1 MLASSRAPRGGA
13 NARGRDLRPKSRRC
27 AAVGLRNAP
36 AGAVNPAPTD
46 KFCVSGQP
54 DGGGICANTR
64 SSGRAMALPW
74 MFTVAQGP
82 AGGAC
87 PSPTN
92 LPNMSGPKE
101 RPPPTRTTV
110 GRMPHPAAP
119 RAAQTPRADMESA
132 PTDKG
137 ERRATAGTARR
148 PLTTPPPCTRG
159 LFLSLFYKN
168 TALYLSHLR
177 GGAAIRQNFTTF
189 RRRAGFSRQAIHG
202 MIEPYIPLEGRGK
215 EARFVAAIIRT
226 VKLRKVYAVGKERVV
241 ALNDVD
247 INIEKGEFCC
257 IVGSPAAANQP
268 CSTSW
273 PGWKSPRAA
282 GVHRQARDQR
292 HERGP
297 ARPFPPGAPW
307 LHFPE
312 LQPAAQHDG
321 GRKRCPA
328 ADVQGRARQT
338 AAGAGPAKSSR
349 TWAWA
354 AAPTTCPPR

>member
-1 MLASSRAPRGGA
+1 
-13 NARGRDLRPKSRRC
+13 
-27 AAVGLRNAP
+27 
-36 AGAVNPAPTD
+36 
-46 KFCVSGQP
+46 
-54 DGGGICANTR
+54 
-64 SSGRAMALPW
+64 MALPW

-110 GRMPHPAAP
+110 GRDALIPPHPA
-119 RAAQTPRADMESA
+119 AAQTPRADMESA

-215 EARFVAAIIRT
+215 EGAFCGGDHSYRQAAQGLCRRQGEGRGPQRCGHQHRKRRILLHRRPVRQRQINPAQPAGRAGKAHAR
-226 VKLRKVYAVGKERVV
+226 
-241 ALNDVD
+241 
-247 INIEKGEFCC
+247 
-257 IVGSPAAANQP
+257 P
-268 CSTSW
+268 
-273 PGWKSPRAA
+273 

-321 GRKRCPA
+321 GRKRLPC
-328 ADVQGRARQT
+328 R
-338 AAGAGPAKSSR
+338 
-349 TWAWA
+349 
-354 AAPTTCPPR
+354 